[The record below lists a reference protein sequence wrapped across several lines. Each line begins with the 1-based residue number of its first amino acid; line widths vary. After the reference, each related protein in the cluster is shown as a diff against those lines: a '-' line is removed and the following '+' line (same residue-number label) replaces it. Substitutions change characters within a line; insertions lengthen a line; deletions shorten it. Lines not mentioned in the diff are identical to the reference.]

1 MSPRKPLI
9 ASFPKHQLRSQWLA
23 MARAGTSLDLLN
35 LLASSL
41 DNLRIQLFQ
50 ELCILFKVFLKVFT
64 LSFVQ
69 AFCSFSFRIGSKSSR
84 PPSLLPLK
92 DTLVVQLSPLRYSKV
107 ITMVILLLL
116 IVAFDVHVHL
126 STLMA
131 TLWSST
137 ASTSWWSKR

>member
-1 MSPRKPLI
+1 M
-9 ASFPKHQLRSQWLA
+9 F
-23 MARAGTSLDLLN
+23 TF
-35 LLASSL
+35 SS
-41 DNLRIQLFQ
+41 
-50 ELCILFKVFLKVFT
+50 
-64 LSFVQ
+64 VQ

-92 DTLVVQLSPLRYSKV
+92 DTLVVRLSPLRYSKV
-107 ITMVILLLL
+107 VIMVILLLL